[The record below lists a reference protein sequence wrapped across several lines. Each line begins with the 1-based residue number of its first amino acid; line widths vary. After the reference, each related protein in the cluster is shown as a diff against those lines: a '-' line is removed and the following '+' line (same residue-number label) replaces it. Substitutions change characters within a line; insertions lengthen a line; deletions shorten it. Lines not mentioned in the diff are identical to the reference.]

1 MPEIRSSNIQAS
13 DFKLFDPANF
23 GAPGSLTGL
32 DDAGGPIAFGV
43 AMGAAGAGDS
53 NGAPVLFQ
61 QLLRVA
67 GVRMTEMLQ

>member
-1 MPEIRSSNIQAS
+1 MPENRSSNIQAS
-13 DFKLFDPANF
+13 DCKLFNPANF
-23 GAPGSLTGL
+23 GAPGSLTGF
-32 DDAGGPIAFGV
+32 DDAGSPITFGV

-67 GVRMTEMLQ
+67 GVRMTGMLQ